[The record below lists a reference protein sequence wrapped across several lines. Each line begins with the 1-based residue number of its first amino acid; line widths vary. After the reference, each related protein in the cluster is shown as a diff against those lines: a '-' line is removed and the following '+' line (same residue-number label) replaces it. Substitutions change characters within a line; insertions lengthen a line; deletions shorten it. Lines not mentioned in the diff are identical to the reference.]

1 MSDER
6 RYLGLLSIILILL
19 LTFGAATP
27 IYAQGTNV
35 GLLRVTS
42 IRGPR
47 QVAPSSKFS
56 MAIDVEYAVHTNG
69 TIKLSLF
76 EGSLKNIG
84 QKLWESE
91 PSVVTGG
98 GDRLWVINLTAPS
111 AEQGWVLT
119 VIASYL
125 ETGEWSYYDT
135 PFNGPGYAEFILK
148 VNSQAELIV
157 DLGTPKIP
165 VAINASTNQTS
176 TTGQVRLQL
185 PVGKSYHITI
195 PPVVQFD
202 DSTRIVFVGWQG
214 DGSSATQRT
223 LMLDG
228 DSKIVGSYKRQY
240 LLQVN
245 SNAPGYSNS
254 TWYDAGSRA
263 TLAAKPTVT
272 MSWPF
277 GLLGLS
283 YTFKGWSGAAN
294 SASTQLNITM
304 NGPKVVTADFTVDYT
319 PLVMPAIILVG
330 VLGALA
336 LFIAKRRIPTRSV
349 SSEETD
355 KEEPAKE
362 APSKVCASCGKPVET
377 DWKHCVHCGKALNAT
392 EPI

>member
-1 MSDER
+1 MNDER
-6 RYLGLLSIILILL
+6 RYLGLLSIILILV
-19 LTFGAATP
+19 LTFGAAAPTH
-27 IYAQGTNV
+27 AEETNLGV
-35 GLLRVTS
+35 LRVAS
-42 IRGPR
+42 IRSPR

-56 MAIDVEYAVHTNG
+56 MTIDVEYAVHTNG

-76 EGSLKNIG
+76 EGSLRNLG

-91 PSVVTGG
+91 PSVVIGG
-98 GDRLWVINLTAPS
+98 GDRLWVINLTTPPT
-111 AEQGWVLT
+111 EQGWALT

-125 ETGEWSYYDT
+125 ETGKWSYYDT
-135 PFNGPGYAEFILK
+135 PFSGPGYAEFILK
-148 VNSQAELIV
+148 VNNQAELIV
-157 DLGTPKIP
+157 DLGIPNIP
-165 VAINASTNQTS
+165 VAINASTNLTPTS
-176 TTGQVRLQL
+176 GQVRLHL
-185 PVGKSYHITI
+185 PVGKSYQITI
-195 PPVVQFD
+195 PPTVQFEN
-202 DSTRIVFVGWQG
+202 STRIVFAGWQG
-214 DGSSATQRT
+214 AGSSATQRT

-254 TWYDAGSRA
+254 TWYDAGSRT
-263 TLAAKPTVT
+263 TLTAKPTVT

-319 PLVMPAIILVG
+319 QLVIPAIILAG

-336 LFIAKRRIPTRSV
+336 LFIAKRRIPVRSV
-349 SSEETD
+349 SSEETA
-355 KEEPAKE
+355 KEE
-362 APSKVCASCGKPVET
+362 APSKVCASCGKPVKD
-377 DWKHCVHCGKALNAT
+377 DWKHCVYCGKALNVT
-392 EPI
+392 EPV